1 MGMYNFMRIQ
11 LSTFRTMS
19 TNICTQET
27 YLRLQKQVH
36 KCGNRRKC
44 ACAFPVFCV
53 PRKSIHL
60 NPYTSHNFQA
70 NIFQSQSY

>member
-27 YLRLQKQVH
+27 YLRLQKQVAQMW
-36 KCGNRRKC
+36 KQEKVCM
-44 ACAFPVFCV
+44 CV
-53 PRKSIHL
+53 PSFLRTPKEHS
-60 NPYTSHNFQA
+60 S
-70 NIFQSQSY
+70 